1 MSDRVSFP
9 KGIRHGT
16 AFTVEKA
23 VLDKLL
29 RIHNFNPLV
38 PDNIADPS
46 LSKFGDTYYLYGTTD
61 IDKGLS
67 QAGTPVV
74 WKSKDFVNWSF
85 DGSHIVGFDWH
96 KGHEYVNAKGE
107 KKTGY
112 FRYWAP
118 GRVVEK
124 NGEYYLYTTFVK
136 PDENARTYVLKSDR
150 PEGPFLFAGRNFYI
164 FSFFGWV

>member
-1 MSDRVSFP
+1 MELFAVV
-9 KGIRHGT
+9 IMERHGKMCPT
-16 AFTVEKA
+16 VYLFLGEPVTELLFTVEKA

-29 RIHNFNPLV
+29 RIHHFNPLI

-107 KKTGY
+107 KK
-112 FRYWAP
+112 R
-118 GRVVEK
+118 RDI
-124 NGEYYLYTTFVK
+124 FVIGH
-136 PDENARTYVLKSDR
+136 PAE
-150 PEGPFLFAGRNFYI
+150 
-164 FSFFGWV
+164 

>member
-1 MSDRVSFP
+1 MELFAVVIMERHGKMCLTVYLFP
-9 KGIRHGT
+9 KGTRHGT

-29 RIHNFNPLV
+29 RIHHFNPLI

-107 KKTGY
+107 KK
-112 FRYWAP
+112 
-118 GRVVEK
+118 
-124 NGEYYLYTTFVK
+124 
-136 PDENARTYVLKSDR
+136 DR
-150 PEGPFLFAGRNFYI
+150 I
-164 FSFFGWV
+164 FSLLGTRQSSGEEW